1 MNQLIRKNTEPL
13 IYTPKT
19 THGITFLLFTANWCE
34 ACKEIDAM
42 FDEQS
47 KQFKKTAY
55 FDKINIDDE
64 KSDYITIQYKIV
76 KIPTIIIIVEGKIK
90 NYINEHIT
98 QDLFHEIIEKQ
109 LKKNSQETSISIS
122 Q

>member
-1 MNQLIRKNTEPL
+1 
-13 IYTPKT
+13 
-19 THGITFLLFTANWCE
+19 
-34 ACKEIDAM
+34 
-42 FDEQS
+42 
-47 KQFKKTAY
+47 
-55 FDKINIDDE
+55 
-64 KSDYITIQYKIV
+64 